1 MGAQQT
7 SVTAVTTSV
16 LIPGS
21 PHWTMVHAPAHPL
34 HARRGWGLHLKCK
47 SQTFSTGCYDFPP
60 SLVPVLHFL
69 FFLPPLSPPPSP
81 PCCNTPSLKFWC
93 ICSVLWNENV
103 VLNFSD
109 IVKRG
114 WAWQVEVA
122 LIYSKSHFWSVRF
135 SCGISRD
142 DLKLPTWICVVSGGF
157 RQDRGGRG
165 MWPHGE
171 WQPSPEINIR
181 YLLSSFIQM

>member
-1 MGAQQT
+1 MASQRGSAHGARPCGAGCSSIVLGLSWLLGRLCPMGAQQT

-69 FFLPPLSPPPSP
+69 HFLFFLPPLSPPSQP
-81 PCCNTPSLKFWC
+81 PCCNTPTLKFWC

-122 LIYSKSHFWSVRF
+122 LIYGKSHFLECWF
-135 SCGISRD
+135 F
-142 DLKLPTWICVVSGGF
+142 LW
-157 RQDRGGRG
+157 
-165 MWPHGE
+165 
-171 WQPSPEINIR
+171 
-181 YLLSSFIQM
+181 Y

>member
-1 MGAQQT
+1 MESQHGSARGAGLCGTRCSSIVLELSWLLGRLCPVGAQQT

-21 PHWTMVHAPAHPL
+21 PYGTMVHAPVHPL
-34 HARRGWGLHLKCK
+34 HALRGWGLHLILKCK

-69 FFLPPLSPPPSP
+69 HFLFSFLPSPAP
-81 PCCNTPSLKFWC
+81 CNTPILKFWC
-93 ICSVLWNENV
+93 IRSVLWNENV

-114 WAWQVEVA
+114 WAWQVEIA
-122 LIYSKSHFWSVRF
+122 LVYGKSHFLECLFFLW
-135 SCGISRD
+135 
-142 DLKLPTWICVVSGGF
+142 
-157 RQDRGGRG
+157 
-165 MWPHGE
+165 
-171 WQPSPEINIR
+171 
-181 YLLSSFIQM
+181 Y